1 MASEDLYRGD
11 WIVALRKDGI
21 RRPDDPDGPAFD
33 RWVFEHPGAVIV
45 LAVDEDERVACV
57 RQYRHPARGT
67 FLELPAGLRDA
78 DGEDPLDTAKRELL
92 EEVELEAADWRQ
104 LFSLWPSAGITA
116 ERHVFFLARGLSAGD
131 RGDFALEHEEAAME
145 MLWVPVDELVEAVL
159 DGRVTEEPIS
169 RGRARLRRP
178 ASPGPSVKASVTDLL
193 REHPVIDGHN
203 DLLWALRHRHNYDF
217 DAVDIGERQ
226 DGLVHT
232 DLPRLRE
239 GGVGAQFW
247 SVYVPST
254 MGAEAVGATLEQVDA
269 AYRMIE
275 RYADRMALATTA
287 DEVEAAWA
295 VGRVASLL
303 GAEGGHQI
311 DGSLA
316 VLRMYHRLGVQV
328 PDPDPQRQRGLGRL
342 GHRRSG
348 SWAGSTTSAAGWS
361 RR

>member
-1 MASEDLYRGD
+1 MTALPPDASGSWPVVASEDLYRGD

-145 MLWVPVDELVEAVL
+145 MLVGT
-159 DGRVTEEPIS
+159 GRRPGRGGPRRTGHRGADQ

-178 ASPGPSVKASVTDLL
+178 ASPGQTVKASVTDLL

-239 GGVGAQFW
+239 GGVGR
-247 SVYVPST
+247 
-254 MGAEAVGATLEQVDA
+254 AVLVGLRAVD
-269 AYRMIE
+269 
-275 RYADRMALATTA
+275 
-287 DEVEAAWA
+287 
-295 VGRVASLL
+295 
-303 GAEGGHQI
+303 
-311 DGSLA
+311 DGS
-316 VLRMYHRLGVQV
+316 
-328 PDPDPQRQRGLGRL
+328 P
-342 GHRRSG
+342 RRSVRP
-348 SWAGSTTSAAGWS
+348 SS
-361 RR
+361 RWTRRTG